1 VAFRGARDRFGGRAR
16 ERQRRR
22 ARERQRRRARERQRQ
37 AVGAVG
43 RAVLGNRFGYVR

>member
-16 ERQRRR
+16 ERQG
-22 ARERQRRRARERQRQ
+22 QGQ